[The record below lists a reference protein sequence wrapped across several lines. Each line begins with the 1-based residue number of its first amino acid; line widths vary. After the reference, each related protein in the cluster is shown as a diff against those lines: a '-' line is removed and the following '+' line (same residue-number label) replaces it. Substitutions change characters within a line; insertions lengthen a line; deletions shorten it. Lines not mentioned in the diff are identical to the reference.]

1 MRMIMKKR
9 VVRRTK
15 TDNQK
20 IHFQVRC
27 LQRLGFLVDHDEL
40 VQLIQNGKLDLIEK
54 QSNRVSKFL
63 WKHNGK
69 QYVLVYDKK
78 RKRVVTI
85 MYKL

>member
-1 MRMIMKKR
+1 MRTIMKKR

-54 QSNRVSKFL
+54 QT
-63 WKHNGK
+63 G
-69 QYVLVYDKK
+69 
-78 RKRVVTI
+78 
-85 MYKL
+85 YKLVIKDKSLIVDDIQER